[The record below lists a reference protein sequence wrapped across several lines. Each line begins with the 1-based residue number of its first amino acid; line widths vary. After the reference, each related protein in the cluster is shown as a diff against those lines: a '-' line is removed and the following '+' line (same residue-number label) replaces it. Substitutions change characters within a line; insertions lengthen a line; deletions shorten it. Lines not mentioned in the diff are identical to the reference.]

1 MKVMTDSKKILDIV
15 YSWGYIWFLSLNV
28 IFCLWTLVSNFS
40 HSPNSLNSSIIN
52 TLCSLTIIV
61 SLLGFYLRAYI
72 KKKFQPLTLSLLVFA
87 LGLLWGGLF
96 YFMIQNYNTPTT
108 SLALLITILLP
119 ATISFYISGRILI
132 LFCAP
137 IIFSMI
143 FSELTSFEKFNPLQ
157 ISGTIII
164 FAVVI
169 SARYIL
175 LEWYIRT
182 QNSEFAKSMLIKK
195 LTRLAHRDSL
205 TGLLNK
211 GSLNTH
217 FEENIQLLRKPE
229 EKLFMIIMDIDFFKQ
244 YNDLYGHIAG
254 DECLVKTAK
263 CLSQSLRKS
272 TDTAFRF
279 GGEEFIV
286 LSRCNHIQEA
296 IMIAERI
303 RQTIS
308 EAKIPHKGS
317 QHSSWLSASFGV
329 AQWRAGSSLEKLAED
344 ADKELY
350 KAKQAGRNQVS
361 FTRA

>member
-1 MKVMTDSKKILDIV
+1 MKVMSDSKEILDIV
-15 YSWGYIWFLSLNV
+15 HSWGYIWFLSLNV
-28 IFCLWTLVSNFS
+28 VFCLWMLS
-40 HSPNSLNSSIIN
+40 SLFLQASTGLNKDII
-52 TLCSLTIIV
+52 TKLCLIIIGL
-61 SLLGFYLRAYI
+61 SLLSFYLRQHV
-72 KKKFQPLTLSLLVFA
+72 KKKYQPLSLSLLVFV
-87 LGLLWGGLF
+87 LGLLWAGMF
-96 YFMIQNYNTPTT
+96 YFMIQNDNTPTT

-119 ATISFYISGRILI
+119 ATISFYISGRILL

-137 IIFSMI
+137 IVISMI
-143 FSELTSFEKFNPLQ
+143 MSEIMSLDKFNPLQ
-157 ISGTIII
+157 ISGSLIIL
-164 FAVVI
+164 AVVI

-182 QNSEFAKSMLIKK
+182 QNSEYAKNVLIKK
-195 LTRLAHRDSL
+195 LTRMAHRDSL

-211 GSLNTH
+211 GSLSTH
-217 FEENIQLLRKPE
+217 FEHNIQLLRKPD

-254 DECLVKTAK
+254 DECLVKASQ

-296 IMIAERI
+296 VMIAERI
-303 RQTIS
+303 RKNIHD
-308 EAKIPHKGS
+308 ARIPHKGS
-317 QHSSWLSASFGV
+317 QLSSWLSASFGV
-329 AQWRAGSSLEKLAED
+329 AEWVTGYSLDKLAED

-361 FTRA
+361 FTGT